1 MKQTN
6 TNKNKWLLPS
16 LRRKAIIKKT
26 RNTIGG
32 ICLFIALMPNGLFPV
47 FMPLSLMLLGLKIED
62 IQDYKRIAKCKL
74 RGWL

>member
-16 LRRKAIIKKT
+16 LRKQAIIKKIKQT
-26 RNTIGG
+26 LGG
-32 ICLFIALMPNGLFPV
+32 LCFAIAILPNGLFIP
-47 FMPLSLMLLGLKIED
+47 MMSLSLMLSGLRIED
-62 IQDYKRIAKCKL
+62 IQDYKRIVKCKL